1 MLYIKS
7 PTTGLNFAPFGA
19 KFEYTGV
26 NLSNFVLTG
35 TPVLATGKNPVGKNK
50 LLK

>member
-1 MLYIKS
+1 MLYIKF
-7 PTTGLNFAPFGA
+7 PNTGLNFTPFGV

-35 TPVLATGKNPVGKNK
+35 TPVLARKKKPVGKNN